1 MPIRV
6 TSLDHLVLNV
16 ADIARSATWYAT
28 VLGMEV
34 RTSHLDGGK
43 TPRTALHFGPQKI
56 NIRPVSTSKSEWFTA
71 DHEAAGSDDLCFL
84 TDAKPLDVVAHLQ
97 SCGVEIQAGPV
108 KRDGARG
115 KMISVYCR
123 DPDGN
128 LIEVAS
134 YKDER

>member
-1 MPIRV
+1 MPLAV
-6 TSLDHLVLNV
+6 KSLDHLVLNV
-16 ADIARSATWYAT
+16 ADVARTAAWYVR

-34 RTSHLDGGK
+34 RTAHLDGGK

-56 NIRPVSTSKSEWFTA
+56 NVRLIATSKSELFTA

-84 TDAKPLDVVAHLQ
+84 TDTKPQDVVAHLQ
-97 SCGVEIQAGPV
+97 ACGVDIQDGPV
-108 KRDGARG
+108 ERQGARG

-134 YKDER
+134 YKDEH